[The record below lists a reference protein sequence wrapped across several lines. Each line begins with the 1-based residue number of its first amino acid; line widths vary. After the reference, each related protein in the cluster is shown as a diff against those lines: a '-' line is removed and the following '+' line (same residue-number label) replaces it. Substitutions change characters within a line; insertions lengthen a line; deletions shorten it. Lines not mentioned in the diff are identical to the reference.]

1 MVSNSKNVIY
11 QTTLLWIHKNIPK
24 NNYLFMMKVWK
35 DFLTFSEEKVV
46 AKKFVVYYVA
56 VVEER
61 T

>member
-1 MVSNSKNVIY
+1 
-11 QTTLLWIHKNIPK
+11 
-24 NNYLFMMKVWK
+24 MMKVWK